1 MRLPEA
7 VLAFTYC
14 NKHPVRSTE
23 KPGLILA
30 PGFRGFSPWLV
41 GAIDCGTELRN
52 CGRKLL
58 TSWELGSGVGWG
70 YMRSCNAS
78 GKLTSSLIDPSSL
91 ISNRL

>member
-14 NKHPVRSTE
+14 NIFVTVQSTE

-41 GAIDCGTELRN
+41 GAIDSGTELKN
-52 CGRKLL
+52 CGRKLFA
-58 TSWELGSGVGWG
+58 SWELGSGVGWG
-70 YMRSCNAS
+70 YMRSYKGMLLVN
-78 GKLTSSLIDPSSL
+78 
-91 ISNRL
+91 